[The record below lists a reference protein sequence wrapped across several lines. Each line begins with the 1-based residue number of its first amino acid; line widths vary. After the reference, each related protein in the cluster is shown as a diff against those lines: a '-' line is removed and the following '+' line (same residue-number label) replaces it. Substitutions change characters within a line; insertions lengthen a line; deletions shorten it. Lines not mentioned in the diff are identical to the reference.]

1 MLLEVKDWSSEMVG
15 QQENRRS
22 IRQVEEKQYD
32 ERVVHI
38 DRVARVVKGGRRFR
52 FRALV
57 VIGDHKGSVGIGV
70 SKGADVTMAVAKAVD
85 VAKKNITKIT
95 LRGSTVP
102 HEAEAKVG
110 GANVLIKPASEGTG
124 LIAGGVVRTVL
135 EVAGITDALSKSLG
149 SSNKIN
155 VAYATIQALQDIV
168 PVERWITKKSKVA
181 KNTVSNK
188 PDNTTGVKK

>member
-1 MLLEVKDWSSEMVG
+1 
-15 QQENRRS
+15 
-22 IRQVEEKQYD
+22 
-32 ERVVHI
+32 
-38 DRVARVVKGGRRFR
+38 
-52 FRALV
+52 
-57 VIGDHKGSVGIGV
+57 
-70 SKGADVTMAVAKAVD
+70 MAVAKAVD